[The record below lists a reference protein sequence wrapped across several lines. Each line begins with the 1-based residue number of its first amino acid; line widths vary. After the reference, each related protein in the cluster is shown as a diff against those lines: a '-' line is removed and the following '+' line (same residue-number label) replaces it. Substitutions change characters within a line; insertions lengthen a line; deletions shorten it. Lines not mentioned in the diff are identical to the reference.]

1 MTRTDYYNDPNA
13 PRANRIVPAATA
25 VITNSEGKFLLQQRK
40 DNSLWALPGG
50 KMEIGESITEAI
62 VREIKEE
69 TGLDVVPEYVIG
81 IYSDPK
87 HVVAFSNGEVRQ
99 PFSIC
104 FACRIIGGVLHVS
117 EESFAVGF
125 FSLQEIERMDM
136 HRSSLLRI
144 KHYLEHRL
152 QPVIG

>member
-13 PRANRIVPAATA
+13 PRANRIVPTATA
-25 VITNSEGKFLLQQRK
+25 VIINSEGKFLLQQRK
-40 DNSLWALPGG
+40 DNASWALPGG
-50 KMEIGESITEAI
+50 KLEIGENITQTVI
-62 VREIKEE
+62 REVKEE
-69 TGLDVVPEYVIG
+69 TGLDIVPEYVIG

-104 FACRIIGGVLHVS
+104 FACKITGGILQKS

-125 FSLQEIERMDM
+125 FSLQEIEHLNM

-144 KHYLEHRL
+144 NHYLEHRL
-152 QPVIG
+152 QPVIS